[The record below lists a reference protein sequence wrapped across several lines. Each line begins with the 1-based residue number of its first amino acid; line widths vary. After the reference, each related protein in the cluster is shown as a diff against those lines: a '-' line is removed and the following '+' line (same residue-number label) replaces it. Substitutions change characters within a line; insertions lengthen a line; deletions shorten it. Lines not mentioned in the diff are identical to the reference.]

1 MIQGGD
7 QQRHQETTSP
17 FPKTGE
23 KTITRLKEGS
33 KTNLLLI
40 QSHREGNFEN
50 FRNFN
55 FFSIQVLNA
64 CIQQKNVYYRV
75 STKLKFEM

>member
-1 MIQGGD
+1 MWSKED
-7 QQRHQETTSP
+7 QQRHQETTTP

-23 KTITRLKEGS
+23 KTITQLKEGS

-40 QSHREGNFEN
+40 QSQREGNFEH

-55 FFSIQVLNA
+55 FFFHPSFECVHT
-64 CIQQKNVYYRV
+64 
-75 STKLKFEM
+75 TKKCLLSGINQTEV